1 MKTFLSSLFLLSI
14 CPILANVP
22 EIAGPISGD
31 VRPNQVT
38 LWMYAPP
45 KSKCSF
51 SYHAEGSSGTDK
63 KTGDLKA
70 IPNQAAK
77 GMGQIFKSTVV
88 GLLPDT
94 DYHYKVSID
103 GKSEPA
109 WKGSFKTASVEGKST
124 AFRMAI
130 TSCMKIDDLKVLEL
144 LLAEQPDFHLTVGDT
159 HYADTTDP
167 TGN

>member
-1 MKTFLSSLFLLSI
+1 MKILLASLFLLSV
-14 CPILANVP
+14 CPLFANIP

-31 VRPNQVT
+31 VRANQVT

-88 GLLPDT
+88 GLLPNT
-94 DYHYKVSID
+94 EYHYQISID
-103 GKSEPA
+103 GKSEPDL
-109 WKGSFKTASVEGKST
+109 KGSF
-124 AFRMAI
+124 
-130 TSCMKIDDLKVLEL
+130 
-144 LLAEQPDFHLTVGDT
+144 
-159 HYADTTDP
+159 
-167 TGN
+167 